1 MVAKPLAWALPALL
15 LAGCLNSADTKLADD
30 ATQVFYQQVAAKQYQ
45 AIYDGAA
52 TDLRNSVSS
61 DAFVAMM
68 QRIDQ
73 NMGACGPPTKQPNIH
88 TNINGQGTFRSQLYA
103 RKCANGEL
111 EETVTIVIRNGVA
124 KLADYHLGEP
134 ASSSASDD

>member
-1 MVAKPLAWALPALL
+1 MVAKRLAWSLPALL
-15 LAGCLNSADTKLADD
+15 LAGCLNSTDTKKADD
-30 ATQVFYQQVAAKQYQ
+30 ATATFYQEVAAKQYQ

-52 TDLRNSVSS
+52 TDLKNSISS

-73 NMGACGPPTKQPNIH
+73 NMGACGPPVKRLDIH
-88 TNINGQGTFRSQLYA
+88 TNINGQGTFRDQGYT

-111 EETVTIVIRNGVA
+111 QETVTIVIRNGEA
-124 KLADYHLGEP
+124 KLAGYHIGGD
-134 ASSSASDD
+134 AADSSD